1 MNEEHSDPHC
11 LDMTFVQDD
20 ELEQEHDEESSDEFN
35 FNDVIVCKKNLSVTF
50 DQYVQSNTTP
60 FHSTKINSTKIN
72 TTKINTTKINTT
84 KINTTNS
91 NTTDTINTTKN
102 NNTTD
107 NCQTNSNITDTII
120 NNNNDNMHGEAI
132 QSIEHK
138 ITKKLSV
145 SLRIRPSTDS
155 TVEIQSNNNHNDN
168 NYNSDLLQPQSMSV
182 RTYPPIDSQ
191 TLKSSRGGTAGV
203 KEFPFA
209 AIWGPDASQ
218 EHVYTQMVTP
228 LLSKLLSGNDSSA
241 LLFCYGSTNAGKTYT
256 MMGNLIHPN
265 QWGMLPRTMQELCE
279 LPQTTILMSYLE
291 IYNEQIFDLLPL
303 HSATAR
309 SIIPLKLITAG
320 THHAVAGLAKHPV
333 TTVQMGLDLTRQA
346 QAKRHTSNNNVNA
359 ESSRS
364 HTICQFEI
372 VSNDNNNSIN
382 KTFWMVDLAGS
393 ERSKR
398 TGMINSIRQREA
410 TLINASLMKLMRCL
424 LPDSDVIPYRESKL
438 THLFMHHLISGG
450 STSMM
455 VNINPAA
462 ADFDET
468 QHVLAYAVAAKIV
481 PINVDEY
488 LKKRNAMGAEGMVTH
503 GLDGRPL
510 KRPAT
515 AECNDPPQSKIAK
528 LISKFSPKKSLM
540 RINKNIHMNK
550 KRKVE
555 ESISKVE
562 EPVKSRGFGRL
573 PEEQL
578 MSLQPKVNRWQPQ
591 SRSNPIKKKSD
602 PEKQLQLL
610 KTQLSIAQ
618 AETEVLKN
626 EQKHL
631 QVELQDVE
639 SQVRM
644 EAAEEMQ
651 VQLQAMRDE
660 YNTMYAKLERKTQPT
675 PSRSTKKAQ
684 MDKAQ
689 EMMEDLMEKVE
700 ECEEEMKRMREEHNE
715 ELARVKD
722 QYEGLVTTLSTE
734 LQHLK
739 REHLITVTAME
750 KAKDDEERDWNER
763 IQELE
768 AELDRMQQDKLEEED
783 ARKEQYQALQE
794 ELEQTRLLKLA
805 EEIVMKEQP
814 KKLKDQ
820 LEQGQQGKVICHELT
835 IQEDKLWSENVS
847 PKQQSVVT
855 VPISQ
860 MEKPNSQGSENTISN
875 IVVEKRPPFGD
886 LGNSCQDS
894 ALFFPKKPAALD
906 ESAGIYK
913 RPSGR
918 APTGRDWDER
928 KGAWRL
934 SVCD

>member
-1 MNEEHSDPHC
+1 MNKEPTDPLHC
-11 LDMTFVQDD
+11 LVDKTIIQED
-20 ELEQEHDEESSDEFN
+20 ESEQENEQEEEQEDEDEESSDEFN

-50 DQYVQSNTTP
+50 DQYVQSN
-60 FHSTKINSTKIN
+60 NST
-72 TTKINTTKINTT
+72 TTTTTMNSTT
-84 KINTTNS
+84 TTTNS
-91 NTTDTINTTKN
+91 KSNATRNTTCNTTMEATLSIENKN
-102 NNTTD
+102 N
-107 NCQTNSNITDTII
+107 
-120 NNNNDNMHGEAI
+120 
-132 QSIEHK
+132 
-138 ITKKLSV
+138 KKLSV

-155 TVEIQSNNNHNDN
+155 TVEIQTNNNNNNNNNSSNNN
-168 NYNSDLLQPQSMSV
+168 NSNQLQSTVQSKLL
-182 RTYPPIDSQ
+182 RTYPPVDSQ
-191 TLKSSRGGTAGV
+191 TYKSSRGGTAGV
-203 KEFPFA
+203 KEFPFT

-218 EHVYTQMVTP
+218 QHVYTQMVAP
-228 LLSKLLSGNDSSA
+228 LLHNLLSGKETSA

-256 MMGNLIHPN
+256 MMGNLTHTN
-265 QWGMLPRTMQELCE
+265 EWGMLPRTMQELCAI
-279 LPQTTILMSYLE
+279 PQTTLLMSYLE

-303 HSATAR
+303 NTTTTTQTSM
-309 SIIPLKLITAG
+309 PLKLSTAG

-333 TTVQMGLDLTRQA
+333 TTVQMGLDLTQQA
-346 QAKRHTSNNNVNA
+346 QAKRHTSNNNINA

-364 HTICQFEI
+364 HTICQLEL
-372 VSNDNNNSIN
+372 VSNNVNNHNNNNNNNYIN
-382 KTFWMVDLAGS
+382 NKCKTFWMVDLAGS

-438 THLFMHHLISGG
+438 THLFMHHLVSGG

-468 QHVLAYAVAAKIV
+468 QHVLAYAVAAKTV
-481 PINVDEY
+481 PTNVDDY
-488 LKKRNAMGAEGMVTH
+488 LKKRIAMTVDGMVTH

-515 AECNDPPQSKIAK
+515 VECNDQPHSKIAK
-528 LISKFSPKKSLM
+528 LISKFSPKTSLM
-540 RINKNIHMNK
+540 RINHNKNKNMIMNMNK

-555 ESISKVE
+555 EPISKVE
-562 EPVKSRGFGRL
+562 QPVKPKGFGRL

-578 MSLQPKVNRWQPQ
+578 ISLQPKMNRWQQ
-591 SRSNPIKKKSD
+591 LATNNHNRKKTD

-675 PSRSTKKAQ
+675 PSRSTKKAK

-722 QYEGLVTTLSTE
+722 QYEGLVTTLSSE

-739 REHLITVTAME
+739 REHLIAVTALE
-750 KAKDDEERDWNER
+750 KAKDDEERDWNDR
-763 IQELE
+763 VQELE
-768 AELDRMQQDKLEEED
+768 EELERVQQDKLEEED
-783 ARKEQYQALQE
+783 VEKEQYQARKQ
-794 ELEQTRLLKLA
+794 ELEQFKLLKSK
-805 EEIVMKEQP
+805 EETEWNEQLQE
-814 KKLKDQ
+814 LKDQ
-820 LEQGQQGKVICHELT
+820 LEQAQQAKVVCNEHT
-835 IQEDKLWSENVS
+835 IQEDQPWNENVP
-847 PKQQSVVT
+847 PKPEIIVT
-855 VPISQ
+855 ASLSKKVKSFC
-860 MEKPNSQGSENTISN
+860 QGSEITSN
-875 IVVEKRPPFGD
+875 DIVVEKRPPFGD
-886 LGNSCQDS
+886 LGNSCQEN